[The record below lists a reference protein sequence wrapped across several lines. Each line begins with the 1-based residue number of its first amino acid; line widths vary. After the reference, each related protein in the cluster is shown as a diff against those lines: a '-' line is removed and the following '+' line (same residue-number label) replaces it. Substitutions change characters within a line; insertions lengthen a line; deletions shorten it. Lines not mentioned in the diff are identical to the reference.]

1 MKQILGK
8 ENSSKFAVYSCFW
21 SIGFFLRGN
30 LFFISLL
37 FAIIEKTNLEK
48 RLSLIRKMCK
58 VVNDPRAQMHPM
70 LNHQM
75 SLGNTQMADEAEH
88 CSSSSSSSL
97 SSSSSMNY
105 FTSAHR
111 FKCFF
116 KKNHQRFNLN
126 IKSKQNAFNS
136 APNLKRKVIHS
147 NENAKS
153 DASRLERDLV
163 YRQKVQEEERNQQ
176 AKLERIIFNLNLLNR
191 VQLKYVQSYAEKRSF
206 QNQAVLVKRKP
217 LAKKVENNQVNT
229 KVSHKEADL
238 FSWLI
243 LDSKSKNAPKISS
256 RNIRSLSLLD
266 LANITTSRKKFER
279 NTKEEYSSDS
289 ENYYQILDEDSST
302 DSTSFFTCRTQ
313 SLPQV
318 G

>member
-1 MKQILGK
+1 
-8 ENSSKFAVYSCFW
+8 
-21 SIGFFLRGN
+21 
-30 LFFISLL
+30 
-37 FAIIEKTNLEK
+37 
-48 RLSLIRKMCK
+48 MCK
-58 VVNDPRAQMHPM
+58 VVNDPRVQMHPM

-153 DASRLERDLV
+153 NASRLERDLV
-163 YRQKVQEEERNQQ
+163 HRQKVQEEERNQQ

-191 VQLKYVQSYAEKRSF
+191 VQLKYEHSYAEKRSF
-206 QNQAVLVKRKP
+206 QNQAVLVKREP
-217 LAKKVENNQVNT
+217 LAKKVENNQVNR
-229 KVSHKEADL
+229 KVSHKETDF

-243 LDSKSKNAPKISS
+243 LDSKSKNEIK
-256 RNIRSLSLLD
+256 
-266 LANITTSRKKFER
+266 
-279 NTKEEYSSDS
+279 
-289 ENYYQILDEDSST
+289 
-302 DSTSFFTCRTQ
+302 
-313 SLPQV
+313 
-318 G
+318 